1 MEDDPGNIE
10 QPTFSIQE
18 ELQSERETVFKD
30 KSLLRSDKIVDE
42 DRIVG
47 RDHQLKEV
55 IRILKP
61 ALYDDVP
68 EDMLLHGPSGTGKS
82 LIVGVVSKQ
91 LVTIAQDNGQSI
103 GVVEING
110 RQIKSEDKAVYH
122 IVTQL
127 ATAAGVDADI
137 PKKGISTTYKYDRL
151 YEIIGDHIDIAIIVL
166 DELDLLWGRGRSDN
180 DDPAFSDLL
189 YNLTR
194 SDRIGGLDGQLSV
207 AGLTNNATALMGT
220 LDSRTD
226 STFGPEQILFPD
238 YGAGEIRDI
247 LTHRRD
253 AFNDDVLDHDVIPKA
268 AAYGA
273 QGDGDARKAIDLLRS
288 AGNIADREGSDTVT
302 IDHLDKAQEAVE
314 RQYTISVV
322 ETVTIQKKAIL
333 LAAALVDS
341 YSDKPLSGVP
351 APIAYTVYQFIT
363 DHRDM
368 MDQRS
373 EDSALRWMR
382 EFDTMGVIE
391 RNRVGRG
398 PDKGVHV
405 EYQFGNDSEIII
417 ETITDTES
425 RFEHVIN
432 DTELIRTL
440 VNTNIRDFFID

>member
-1 MEDDPGNIE
+1 MGDNPEPTE

-18 ELQSERETVFKD
+18 ELQSERQTVFTD
-30 KSLLRSDKIVDE
+30 KSLLRSDKIVNE

-47 RDHQLKEV
+47 RDRQLKEV

-91 LVTIAQDNGQSI
+91 LVKIAQDDEQNI
-103 GVVEING
+103 GIVEING

-127 ATAAGVDADI
+127 AAAAGVEAEI

-151 YEIIGDHIDIAIIVL
+151 YEIIGNHLDIAIIIL
-166 DELDLLWGRGRSDN
+166 DELDLLWGRGRSEN

-207 AGLTNNATALMGT
+207 AGLTNSATSLMGN

-238 YGAGEIRDI
+238 YDAGEIQDI
-247 LTHRRD
+247 LNHRRD
-253 AFNDDVLDHDVIPKA
+253 AFHDNILEQGVIPKA

-288 AGNIADREGSDTVT
+288 AGNIADRKGASNVT
-302 IDHLDKAQEAVE
+302 INHLDKAQENVE
-314 RQYTISVV
+314 KQYTISVV
-322 ETVTIQKKAIL
+322 ETVTIQKKTVL
-333 LAAALVDS
+333 LAAALVDY
-341 YSDKPLSGVP
+341 YSAKPLNGVP
-351 APIAYTVYQFIT
+351 APIMYIVYQFIT
-363 DHRDM
+363 DQRD

-382 EFDTMGVIE
+382 EFDTMGVIK

-405 EYQFGNDSEIII
+405 EYQFDNDSEVII
-417 ETITDTES
+417 ETITDTEH
-425 RFEHVIN
+425 RFNNIS
-432 DTELIRTL
+432 DDSELIRQ
-440 VNTNIRDFFID
+440 VINTNLRDFFSK